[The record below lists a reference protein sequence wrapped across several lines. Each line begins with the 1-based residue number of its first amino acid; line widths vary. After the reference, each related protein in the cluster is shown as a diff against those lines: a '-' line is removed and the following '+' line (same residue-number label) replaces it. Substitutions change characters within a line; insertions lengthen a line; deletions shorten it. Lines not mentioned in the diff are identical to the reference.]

1 MARSK
6 EAMIRDLLAATTE
19 KVNKTTMM
27 QRANLSYPQLM
38 QHLTYLVETQM
49 IIRQDGRYVASEKGR
64 AYVNAY
70 QRMSEIIAN

>member
-6 EAMIRDLLAATTE
+6 EAILKDMLAAATE

-27 QRANLSYPQLM
+27 YRANLSYPRLVE
-38 QHLTYLVETQM
+38 HLTYLIEKAM
-49 IIRQDGRYVASEKGR
+49 IIEQDGRYVASEKGR

-70 QRMSEIIAN
+70 QKMLEIITN